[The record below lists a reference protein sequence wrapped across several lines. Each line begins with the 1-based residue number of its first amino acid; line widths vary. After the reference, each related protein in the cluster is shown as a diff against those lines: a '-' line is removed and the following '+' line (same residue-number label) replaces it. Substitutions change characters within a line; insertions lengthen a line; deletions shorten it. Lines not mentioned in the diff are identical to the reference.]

1 MEDTTPAAMEDTTD
15 PSLLFPTVFSPSKYG
30 ADDALMLNS
39 LQWVMADPR
48 FSRPFRSVHTSLL
61 IGFGATSRL
70 FAQPSGS
77 LLEAD
82 YLTLHFAHYPNDLYY
97 GQIHWVLVN
106 SATREVDNVSRAIAL
121 VKLFVPGFVPQCGG
135 DSVSAQYTEVYYRD
149 WNLQDVAAEGV
160 TGEVM
165 RLRERLYRRPRAVAF
180 MSGLHGEGSIVQSLS
195 DDLCK
200 RILELSFAE

>member
-1 MEDTTPAAMEDTTD
+1 MEATTD
-15 PSLLFPTVFSPSKYG
+15 PTSSSSSLFPTVFSPSKYG

-39 LQWVMADPR
+39 LQWVMAGP
-48 FSRPFRSVHTSLL
+48 
-61 IGFGATSRL
+61 GFGRPYRGSLCSSNGAASRL
-70 FAQPSGS
+70 FAQASGS
-77 LLEAD
+77 ELEAD

-106 SATREVDNVSRAIAL
+106 AATKEVDNVSRAIAL

-180 MSGLHGEGSIVQSLS
+180 MSGMHPRLKGEGCLVIALS

-200 RILELSFAE
+200 RILELSFVE